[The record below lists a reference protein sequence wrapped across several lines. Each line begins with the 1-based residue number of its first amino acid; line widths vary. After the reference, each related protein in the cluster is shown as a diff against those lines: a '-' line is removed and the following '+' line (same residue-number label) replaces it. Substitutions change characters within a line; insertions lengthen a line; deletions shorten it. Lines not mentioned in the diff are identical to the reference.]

1 MVPAAGGAAEMNWVV
16 VLLIV
21 LVIEGGL
28 ILLFLESACRTLE
41 RIAEGTDPARIARRY
56 ER

>member
-1 MVPAAGGAAEMNWVV
+1 MNWII

-21 LVIEGGL
+21 LVVEGAV

-56 ER
+56 EYGP